1 MKIKKENRVLLL
13 SMILGDGYLSKDGY
27 IKIRHCEKQLEY
39 LEWKKKLIRHNGFKT
54 TDSYMKDNN
63 GFVSYEIT
71 TKTYKFLKLYRRV
84 FYQPKKNIL
93 KLKFLN
99 KLTPLH
105 LAIWYMDDG
114 SLSRRKLKN
123 NTYSIRQLFIHT
135 GLNKEDNM
143 FLVEFFKLKWNINF
157 YVSHDKKDTY
167 RLCCGQNEAK
177 KFIKIIEKYVSEI
190 KCMLYKI
197 DVNSY

>member
-1 MKIKKENRVLLL
+1 MKIKKENRLLLL

-39 LEWKKKLIRHNGFKT
+39 LKWKEKIIKKNHFKIREPYK
-54 TDSYMKDNN
+54 KENN
-63 GFVSYEIT
+63 NLMSYEIR
-71 TKTYKFLKLYRRV
+71 TKTYEFLKLYRKV
-84 FYQPKKNIL
+84 FYNPKKNIL

-114 SLSRRKLKN
+114 SLSRRKLKD
-123 NTYSIRQLFIHT
+123 NTYSIRQLFLHT
-135 GLNKEDNM
+135 GLNKEENL
-143 FLVEFFKLKWNINF
+143 FLVNFFKSKWNINF
-157 YVSHDKKDTY
+157 YITHDKKDIY
-167 RLCCGQNEAK
+167 RLCCGQKEAK